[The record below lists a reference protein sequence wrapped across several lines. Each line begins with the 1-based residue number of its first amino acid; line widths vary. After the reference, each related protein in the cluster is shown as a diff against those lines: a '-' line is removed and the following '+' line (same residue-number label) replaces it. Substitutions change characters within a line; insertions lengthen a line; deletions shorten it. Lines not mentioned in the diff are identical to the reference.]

1 MLFES
6 KRLKF
11 RLFSKED
18 KFDLIKIL
26 NDEVV
31 TKWAHLPFP
40 YTEKHAEWWIKKGS
54 KKKYHFA
61 LEEKKNKQLLGSIK
75 LVNTGELS

>member
-11 RLFSKED
+11 RSFSKED

-40 YTEKHAEWWIKKGS
+40 YTEKHAEWWINTGS
-54 KKKYHFA
+54 KKKIPFCPGR
-61 LEEKKNKQLLGSIK
+61 KKEGTTSR
-75 LVNTGELS
+75 